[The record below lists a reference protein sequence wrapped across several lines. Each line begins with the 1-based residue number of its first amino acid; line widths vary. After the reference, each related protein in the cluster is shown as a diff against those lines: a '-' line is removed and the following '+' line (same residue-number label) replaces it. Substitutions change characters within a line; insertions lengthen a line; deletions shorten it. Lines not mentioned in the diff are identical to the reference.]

1 MYEQMHFPRR
11 ARIAIWVTLW
21 NSVTVIVC
29 TMLWTLSFLMEGR
42 EREGGRKESGGG
54 GKRRRM
60 GEWDNLQHHLFSP
73 ARASTEPQG
82 RMNRGYLFSFMIS
95 EVSAS
100 KSNSILYKRLFGWA
114 RACLKRSLELRFTV
128 HADSSSRT
136 DGDDGGR
143 GGLRTK
149 CVPPFSGR
157 RISLLSPLCFSRSQ
171 TFTP

>member
-1 MYEQMHFPRR
+1 
-11 ARIAIWVTLW
+11 
-21 NSVTVIVC
+21 
-29 TMLWTLSFLMEGR
+29 
-42 EREGGRKESGGG
+42 
-54 GKRRRM
+54 M

-82 RMNRGYLFSFMIS
+82 RMNRGYLFSFMLS

-100 KSNSILYKRLFGWA
+100 KSNSISYKRPFGWA
-114 RACLKRSLELRFTV
+114 RAYLMRSLLEPRFTV

-157 RISLLSPLCFSRSQ
+157 RISLLSPLCFSSS
-171 TFTP
+171 

>member
-1 MYEQMHFPRR
+1 
-11 ARIAIWVTLW
+11 
-21 NSVTVIVC
+21 
-29 TMLWTLSFLMEGR
+29 
-42 EREGGRKESGGG
+42 
-54 GKRRRM
+54 M

-143 GGLRTK
+143 AAAASGQSAFRPSRDVASPYFPIVFFEVLNIHSLRHCFLHNTNEIKRYTATK
-149 CVPPFSGR
+149 IG
-157 RISLLSPLCFSRSQ
+157 
-171 TFTP
+171 